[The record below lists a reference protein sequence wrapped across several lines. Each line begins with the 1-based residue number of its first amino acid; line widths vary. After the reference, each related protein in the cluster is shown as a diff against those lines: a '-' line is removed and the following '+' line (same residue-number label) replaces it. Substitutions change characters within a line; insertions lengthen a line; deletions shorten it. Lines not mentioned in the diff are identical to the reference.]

1 MELDLAGRRVL
12 VEGADAAAL
21 ISRLLAAGAQVC
33 VADASSTSVRDLVER
48 GLVSED
54 TTGPFAAVLAAD
66 AWSDTAPP
74 PVDSDDEYAG
84 TVTLVGGGPGDP
96 GLLTIAGIH
105 AIQRAD
111 VVVYDR
117 LAPLASLDEA
127 PAGAELIDV
136 GKIPRGE
143 FTPQER
149 INELLVTHAREGRH
163 VVRLKGGDSFVFG
176 RGGEECQAC
185 AEAGI
190 AVRVIP
196 GVSSSIAVPE
206 LAGVP
211 VTHRTASQGFTV
223 VSGHVPPGDPR
234 GTVEWAS
241 LARSGVTI
249 VVLMGVANLGAICE
263 ALIDAGLAADTPAAV
278 IVDGGLASQQ
288 VVRAEVSTLAKA
300 AADEGVRSPAVTVIG
315 AVAGL
320 DLHR

>member
-12 VEGADAAAL
+12 VEGASAAAL
-21 ISRLLAAGAQVC
+21 ISRLLAAGAQVS
-33 VADASSTSVRDLVER
+33 VADVSSTSVRDLVER

-74 PVDSDDEYAG
+74 ADSDDEYAG

-149 INELLVTHAREGRH
+149 INALLVSHAREGKH

-185 AEAGI
+185 AEAGV

-206 LAGVP
+206 LAGIP

-241 LARSGVTI
+241 LARAGVTL
-249 VVLMGVANLGAICE
+249 VVLMGVANLEAICE
-263 ALIDAGLAADTPAAV
+263 TLIDAGLAADTPAAIV
-278 IVDGGLASQQ
+278 VDGGLASQQ
-288 VVRAEVSTLAKA
+288 VVRADVSTLAKA

>member
-12 VEGADAAAL
+12 VEGPRGAAL
-21 ISRLLAAGAQVC
+21 ISRLLSAGAQVS
-33 VADASSTSVRDLVER
+33 VSDASTTSVRDLVER

-66 AWSDTAPP
+66 AWSPSSSGATQN
-74 PVDSDDEYAG
+74 DEYAG

-96 GLLTIAGIH
+96 GLLTIAGIQ

-117 LAPLASLDEA
+117 LAPLSSLDEA
-127 PAGAELIDV
+127 PADAELIDV

-149 INELLVTHAREGRH
+149 INELLVTHAQAGKH

-185 AEAGI
+185 VAAGVP
-190 AVRVIP
+190 VRVIP
-196 GVSSSIAVPE
+196 GVTSAVAVPE
-206 LAGVP
+206 LAGIP
-211 VTHRTASQGFTV
+211 VTHRTASQGFAV

-234 GTVEWAS
+234 GTVEWSA
-241 LARSGVTI
+241 LARAGVSI
-249 VVLMGVANLGAICE
+249 VVLMGVANLAAICE
-263 ALIDAGLAADTPAAV
+263 TLVDAGLGADTPAAV

-288 VVRAEVSTLAKA
+288 VVRADVATLAKA

-315 AVAGL
+315 AVAELGF
-320 DLHR
+320 